1 MEKTFVELAQGCTDA
16 AAFEQGALAA
26 LNETIGFD
34 VAYFSVKGL
43 ETEPTVSGLPDETV
57 QRAVAGAATYA
68 REFMPVKQAALGA
81 RGVAIDTDVLGV
93 SRVRKAHYYNDV
105 AMTVG
110 GGHALMAYVPFRRRV
125 VAAVMLGRT
134 TKSFSRAEVS
144 AVEQALPSLGVARG
158 SYGYPVVFEPLPRPH
173 DRGLL
178 ERLGLAGERPLAS
191 LSTLR
196 GTVRVRDRDGFREM
210 VASGGA
216 SELVWTR
223 AHVGDPARSGWPY
236 VELFHVAAGLAR
248 QRRRALFVGC
258 GGAVALRQFAR
269 AYPGIAIDLVERE
282 HSVVELARAWYA
294 LDSIP
299 GVSVHIADGVNF
311 IERASRASWDLVV
324 IDAYDSE
331 TCSPRFARRAF
342 FAALRE
348 SLRPGGAAAFNVIG
362 ALASDGIREV
372 VRSALAELDEVRL
385 VPVVSIGETFSR
397 DTPRNVV
404 VIGTRGA

>member
-1 MEKTFVELAQGCTDA
+1 MEKAFVELAQGCTDA
-16 AAFEQGALAA
+16 ASFEKGVLAA
-26 LNETIGFD
+26 LSRTIGFD

-43 ETEPTVSGLPDETV
+43 ETEPTVSGLPHKTI

-68 REFMPVKQAALGA
+68 RELMPVKGAALAA
-81 RGVAIDTDVLGV
+81 RGVAVDTDVLGV
-93 SRVRKAHYYNDV
+93 SRVRNARYYNDV

-110 GGHALMAYVPFRRRV
+110 GGHALMAYVPFRGSV

-134 TKSFSRAEVS
+134 TKGFSRAEVS

-158 SYGYPVVFEPLPRPH
+158 SYGYPVVFEPLPTPRS
-173 DRGLL
+173 RGILQ
-178 ERLGLAGERPLAS
+178 RLGFASERPLAS
-191 LSTLR
+191 LATSRSTL
-196 GTVRVRDRDGFREM
+196 RVRDRGGFREM
-210 VASGGA
+210 VAEGGG

-248 QRRRALFVGC
+248 HRRRALFVGC

-269 AYPGIAIDLVERE
+269 AYPGIASDLVERE

-299 GVSVHIADGVNF
+299 RLSVHVADGVDF
-311 IERASRASWDLVV
+311 IERASPASWDIVV

-331 TCSPRFARRAF
+331 TCSPRFARRTF

-362 ALASDGIREV
+362 ALASSGVREV
-372 VRSALAELDEVRL
+372 MLGAKAELDDVRL
-385 VPVVSIGETFSR
+385 VPVVSVGETFSP
-397 DTPRNVV
+397 DAPRNVV